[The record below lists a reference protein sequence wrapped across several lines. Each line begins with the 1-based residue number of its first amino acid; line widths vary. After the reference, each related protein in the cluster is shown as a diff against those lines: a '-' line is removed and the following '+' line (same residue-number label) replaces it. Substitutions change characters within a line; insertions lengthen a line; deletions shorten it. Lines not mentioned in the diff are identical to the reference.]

1 MIPGQRSQAIEK
13 EQAMFEIR
21 EDGDGTIFLEGILD
35 SIQVDTATEYF
46 RAVTTSCVVD
56 LHKLE
61 YVSSAGLGML
71 LAAQQRL
78 LRNGQKIKLRDPS
91 PSVRKILELARFNIL
106 FDIDDQSAQIQGPPP
121 KNTG

>member
-1 MIPGQRSQAIEK
+1 
-13 EQAMFEIR
+13 MFEIR
-21 EDGDGTIFLEGILD
+21 RDGDGTIVLEGILD
-35 SIQVDTATEYF
+35 SIQVETASEYF
-46 RAVTTSCVVD
+46 RSIMTSCVVD

-71 LAAQQRL
+71 LATQQRL

-106 FDIDDQSAQIQGPPP
+106 FDIDDQTATIQGPPP
-121 KNTG
+121 KST